1 MKRPQFADF
10 ATSTASSRAPPAI
23 VSGLREKARATKG
36 DDMPTLSEP
45 RQLFLHRLGDVY
57 TAEKTIVQMLPRL
70 QQEAKDE
77 KLAQGFKKHLDQ
89 TRKHVENVEKVFQ
102 EFGAPPEAR
111 PSPGIEGIKREH
123 DQSVGQVSPQI
134 VDLFAAGAA
143 TSTEHYEIASYEG
156 LVTMAKAL
164 GKPQAARLLETNLKQ
179 DQKMLT
185 ETKAIVRRLTN
196 KAARQ
201 ASGGSRRAARP
212 RQRTRR

>member
-1 MKRPQFADF
+1 MAML
-10 ATSTASSRAPPAI
+10 T
-23 VSGLREKARATKG
+23 
-36 DDMPTLSEP
+36 EP
-45 RQLFLHRLGDVY
+45 RQLFLHKLGDVY
-57 TAEKTIVQMLPRL
+57 TAERTIVQLLPRL

-77 KLAQGFKKHLDQ
+77 KLADGFKKHLDQ

-102 EFGAPPEAR
+102 EFGAQPEAR
-111 PSPGIEGIKREH
+111 PCPGIEGIKREH
-123 DQSVGQVSPQI
+123 DQSVGEVSPQI

-185 ETKAIVRRLTN
+185 ETKAIVRRLSN
-196 KAARQ
+196 KAAKQ
-201 ASGGSRRAARP
+201 ASGGSRRTTRP
-212 RQRTRR
+212 RQAARRR

>member
-1 MKRPQFADF
+1 MA
-10 ATSTASSRAPPAI
+10 
-23 VSGLREKARATKG
+23 
-36 DDMPTLSEP
+36 TLSEP
-45 RQLFLHRLGDVY
+45 RQLFLHKLGDVY

-89 TRKHVENVEKVFQ
+89 SRKHVENVEKVFQ
-102 EFGAPPEAR
+102 DFGAQPESR
-111 PSPGIEGIKREH
+111 PCPGIEGIRREH

-143 TSTEHYEIASYEG
+143 TSSEHYEIAGYEG
-156 LVTMAKAL
+156 LITMAKAL
-164 GKPQAARLLETNLKQ
+164 GKPQAARLLETNMKQ

-196 KAARQ
+196 KAAKQ
-201 ASGGSRRAARP
+201 SSGGSTRAARP
-212 RQRTRR
+212 KRTTRRR